1 MTHDQILIIGL
12 LLATLVALALHRWRY
27 DVVAVAA
34 LLTGVA
40 LGLVPMEGAFT
51 GLSNPAVVTVAAILV
66 LGRTMVATGTLD
78 PFAERVGRFRT
89 GPVSLVAVLCGT
101 TAAASTLM
109 NNVGALALMMPV
121 ALAVAARRGL
131 PPSLVLMPVSFAAL
145 LGGMTTLIGT
155 PPNMLI
161 AQIRA
166 ETVGAPFSLLSFAPV
181 AVPVALVGVAWLSLA
196 GWRLVPQ
203 RRPVAGRAPFE
214 VGRYQCELTVAP
226 GPLAGQG
233 LHAVETAA
241 GLTIHGVLREGAWVF
256 ARREAIR
263 LEAGDVLCAEAD
275 LATIERLTGAGA
287 VTLGAVRGGGE
298 GTGDG
303 DDAFVLLEAVVPP
316 GAVVL
321 GSALASLEAADR
333 WGIAVVAV
341 ARNGRRYE
349 GRLEDLTLAVG
360 DVLLL
365 HGPRALIEQ
374 AVDDLACL
382 PLAARGIALER
393 RRPRVTLALFGVGLL
408 VAAAGVVPAE
418 IAFTGA
424 ILAMVLAGVLP
435 VRDVYRRVDWSVIVL
450 LAALV
455 PLSEALAETGAAR
468 ALAETALG
476 LAHGAGPTAL
486 LAMTFAFTA
495 LVTPVLNNV
504 ATVLVLAPVVVSLA
518 TQAGLPVDPFL
529 IAVAIGASA
538 DFLTPFG
545 HHNNTIIMGPGGYR
559 FGDYWRPGLPLLVLT
574 GLVAVPLL
582 ARMLPPGGPGVPG
595 G

>member
-12 LLATLVALALHRWRY
+12 LLATLVALALHRWRH

-34 LLTGVA
+34 LLAGVA
-40 LGLVPMEGAFT
+40 LGLVPMDGAFS
-51 GLSNPAVVTVAAILV
+51 GFANPAVVTVAAILV
-66 LGRTMVATGTLD
+66 LGRTLVATGALD
-78 PFAERVGRFRT
+78 RFAERVSRFRV
-89 GPVSLVAVLCGT
+89 GPGGIVAVLCAT
-101 TAAASTLM
+101 TAVASTLM
-109 NNVGALALMMPV
+109 NNVGALAMMMPV

-131 PPSLVLMPVSFAAL
+131 SPSIVLMPVSFAAL
-145 LGGMTTLIGT
+145 LGGMTTQIGT

-161 AQIRA
+161 TQIRA
-166 ETVGAPFSLLSFAPV
+166 ETVGAPFSLLAFAPV
-181 AVPVALVGVAWLSLA
+181 AIPVALVGIVWLSLA
-196 GWRLVPQ
+196 GWRLLP
-203 RRPVAGRAPFE
+203 RRSPAPGHAPFE

-226 GPLAGQG
+226 GPLVGQG
-233 LHAVETAA
+233 LRATETEA
-241 GLTIHGVLREGAWVF
+241 GLTIHGVLRDGAWVF
-256 ARREAIR
+256 ARRESIR
-263 LEAGDVLCAEAD
+263 LRAGDVLCAEAD
-275 LATIERLTGAGA
+275 LATIEHLA
-287 VTLGAVRGGGE
+287 GE
-298 GTGDG
+298 GTVSLSPVRLA
-303 DDAFVLLEAVVPP
+303 DDDTTAIMEAVVPP

-321 GSALASLEAADR
+321 GSALASLDTTDR

-365 HGPRALIEQ
+365 HGPRAQVTQ
-374 AVDDLACL
+374 AIDDLACL
-382 PLAARGIALER
+382 PLEARGIALER
-393 RRPRVTLALFGVGLL
+393 RRPRLTLALFGLGLA
-408 VAAAGVVPAE
+408 AAAGGLVPAE

-424 ILAMVLAGVLP
+424 VLAMVLTGALP

-455 PLSEALAETGAAR
+455 PLSEALAQTGAAR
-468 ALAETALG
+468 AVADTALG
-476 LAHGAGPTAL
+476 LAHGVGPTAL
-486 LAMTFAFTA
+486 LAMTFVFTA

-582 ARMLPPGGPGVPG
+582 ARMLPPGTF
-595 G
+595 